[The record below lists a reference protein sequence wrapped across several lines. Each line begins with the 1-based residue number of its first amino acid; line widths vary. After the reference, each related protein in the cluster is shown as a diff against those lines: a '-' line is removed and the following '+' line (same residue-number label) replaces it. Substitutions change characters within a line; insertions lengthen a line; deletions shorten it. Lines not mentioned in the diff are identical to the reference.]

1 MAVSSAK
8 VLRIV
13 VSDCGISAVYNMYNS
28 GPRMLPWGTPE
39 TIGNEDEVSLL
50 YVATKYLF
58 CKYDFRS
65 LKYPGGRVFLIFS
78 RRP

>member
-13 VSDCGISAVYNMYNS
+13 VSDCGMSAVCSVYNN

-39 TIGNEDEVSLL
+39 NIGNWDEVSLL
-50 YVATKYLF
+50 YTVTKCLS
-58 CKYDFRS
+58 CR
-65 LKYPGGRVFLIFS
+65 
-78 RRP
+78 